1 MPRVTLTTLGS
12 RYGSIDALNANFD
25 AIEAAFDNV
34 LFLDGTVPNSMDA
47 NLDMNSNR
55 IINLPTPVGSSDA
68 VTKAYV
74 DTATG
79 LLNGYVTEIALV
91 ANNITDVVFIADN
104 YTTLTNIADDLNDV
118 VTNIDNILG
127 VADNIGSVELVGLDL
142 NGAFQQGVLYDF
154 GAITDPAVG
163 VVEETTSSIVIVANN
178 ISDVNTVATN
188 IVDVQNAYTNAT
200 NAATSASASATSE
213 SNAATSA
220 SNASDSAD
228 DASKLAIT
236 VEDTQYTLS
245 DGVTTGY
252 SALHYSAKAATSASN
267 ASTSESNASGYATTA
282 QGYANDASGYATT
295 ASSAKDDAVTAQLA
309 AEAALAS
316 TLSAYDNFDDRYLG
330 AKASDP
336 STDNDGD
343 PLVSGA
349 LYFQTGSGMKVW
361 TGSSWEFAY
370 VPGGTYL
377 AKANNLS
384 DLTNVVTAR
393 TNLGLA
399 TVASTGAYSD
409 LSGTPTLATVATSG
423 SYTDLINTPTF
434 GALALLDEL
443 GTAYITNN
451 AVTVDKLAATLDYGN
466 IV

>member
-1 MPRVTLTTLGS
+1 MAKLSLTTIGS

-25 AIEAAFDNV
+25 AIEAAFENT
-34 LFLDGTVPNSMDA
+34 LSRDGTTPNSFDA
-47 NLDMNSNR
+47 NLDMDSNR
-55 IINLPTPVGSSDA
+55 IINLPAPVDGSDA

-74 DTATG
+74 DAATG
-79 LLNGYVTEIALV
+79 LLNGYVDEIAIV
-91 ANNITDVVFIADN
+91 ANNITDVVFVADN
-104 YTTLTNIADDLNDV
+104 YSTLTSLADDLNDV
-118 VTNIDNILG
+118 ANNIDNIVG

-142 NGAFQQGVLYDF
+142 NGAFQQGVVYDF

-178 ISDVNTVATN
+178 IDDVNTVATN

-200 NAATSASASATSE
+200 NSATSAAASATSADESAASAAAALVSEGNAATSE

-220 SNASDSAD
+220 SNAS
-228 DASKLAIT
+228 
-236 VEDTQYTLS
+236 
-245 DGVTTGY
+245 
-252 SALHYSAKAATSASN
+252 TSASN
-267 ASTSESNASGYATTA
+267 ASTSATNASNSASSASSSASTAT
-282 QGYANDASGYATT
+282 
-295 ASSAKDDAVTAQLA
+295 SAKDDAVTAQLA

-316 TLSAYDNFDDRYLG
+316 TLAAYDNFDDRYLG

-343 PLVSGA
+343 ALVAGA
-349 LYFQTGSGMKVW
+349 LYFQTGSGMKIW
-361 TGSSWEFAY
+361 TGSTWEFAY

-384 DLTNVVTAR
+384 DLTNAATAR

-399 TVASTGAYSD
+399 AVAASGAYSD
-409 LSGTPTLATVATSG
+409 LSGTPTLAAVATSG
-423 SYTDLINTPTF
+423 SYTDLINIPTF
-434 GALALLDEL
+434 GALALLDEV

-451 AVTVDKLAATLDYGN
+451 AVTVDKLAATLDYGS